1 MSEISRLAQTFE
13 QRSTEQ
19 AANTEKAVRSAFEKH
34 ESALL
39 SALSESE
46 KRTSAA
52 IHAQSRSL
60 QRTALKSWMA
70 VAIPV
75 IATLLIAAGALG
87 AMTWYIAHQ
96 INTIE
101 QQNATIEQLSKQG
114 GDIQL
119 TVCGDSR
126 RLCAKIHPDSL
137 GRNPEAFGENGQYRI
152 LEATE

>member
-1 MSEISRLAQTFE
+1 M
-13 QRSTEQ
+13 
-19 AANTEKAVRSAFEKH
+19 
-34 ESALL
+34 
-39 SALSESE
+39 
-46 KRTSAA
+46 
-52 IHAQSRSL
+52 

-101 QQNATIEQLSKQG
+101 QQNATIERLSKQG

-152 LEATE
+152 LEGY